1 MLDFILGINGIIA
14 SKVVKIITNQNENL
28 RRLSQW
34 NVKSE
39 LHSMEQDG

>member
-1 MLDFILGINGIIA
+1 MLDFILGINSIIA
-14 SKVVKIITNQNENL
+14 SKVVKLITNQTGL

>member
-1 MLDFILGINGIIA
+1 MLDFILGINCIIA
-14 SKVVKIITNQNENL
+14 SKVVKLITNQNDDL

>member
-1 MLDFILGINGIIA
+1 MLDFILGINSIIA
-14 SKVVKIITNQNENL
+14 SKVVKLITNQNDDL

>member
-1 MLDFILGINGIIA
+1 MLDFILGINCIIV
-14 SKVVKIITNQNENL
+14 SKVVKLITNKTEL

>member
-1 MLDFILGINGIIA
+1 MLDFILGIDCIIA
-14 SKVVKIITNQNENL
+14 LKVVKIITNKNDDL

-39 LHSMEQDG
+39 LHSMEQAG

>member
-1 MLDFILGINGIIA
+1 MLDFILGINCIIA
-14 SKVVKIITNQNENL
+14 SKVVKLITNQTEL